1 MSRVGDLHLHS
12 FYSDGEHSIKSLY
25 DLSLQTGLSFIAI
38 TDHDT
43 LIHFADEFI
52 SSSDSIEVIKGVEIS
67 TMDNEIEYH
76 IIGYFLSPENK
87 ALKNL
92 IQSLSTFRDERI
104 RIMVRNLTKQG
115 FELKFDDVQKK
126 AKKGFLSR
134 NLIAE
139 IFLDKGY
146 IKSIPEAFTADF
158 IGNTSRSYMKGY
170 PVSPAMVINTIH
182 LAGGIAILAHP
193 GNTPG
198 RIGGVGIQELTMLKD
213 AGLDGL
219 EVFQPKHTLEDIKR
233 YLHQANILNLAIT
246 GGSDFHGKYSPDIQ
260 LGMVRLPEKY
270 LDALKKLKQ

>member
-12 FYSDGEHSIKSLY
+12 FYSDGEHSIASLHN
-25 DLSLQTGLSFIAI
+25 LSNNAGLAFIAI

-43 LIHFADEFI
+43 LNHFSDKNM
-52 SSSDSIEVIKGVEIS
+52 SSLDSIEIIKGVEIS
-67 TMDNEIEYH
+67 TMENEIEYH
-76 IIGYFLSPENK
+76 IIGYFLSPENE
-87 ALKNL
+87 AIKNL
-92 IQSLSTFRDERI
+92 IKSLSTFRDERI
-104 RIMVRNLTKQG
+104 RMMVQNLTIKG
-115 FELKFDDVQKK
+115 FELSFEEVQKK
-126 AKKGFLSR
+126 ASKGFLSR

-158 IGNTSRSYMKGY
+158 IGNTSESYVRGF
-170 PVSPAMVINTIH
+170 PVSPAIVINTIH
-182 LAGGIAILAHP
+182 FAGGVAILAHP

-198 RIGGVGIQELTMLKD
+198 RAGGVGMQELTMLKN

-233 YLHQANILNLAIT
+233 YINQANILNLAIT

-260 LGMVRLPEKY
+260 LGMIRLPEKY
-270 LDALKKLKQ
+270 LKSLKKLKQ